1 MIRRHPPPSA
11 PADRQADAV
20 EVYKSERRL
29 VLLREGRVLRE
40 YRGVAL
46 GFAPTGDK
54 RQEGDGR
61 TPEGVYGIDRRNP
74 KSLFH
79 LSLGVSFPNAA
90 DRADAAARG
99 VSPGSDIF
107 IHGQPN
113 PTGLRRWI
121 EALIPNLDGRKAGDW
136 TAGCVAVS
144 NREIREIWALVPDG
158 ARVTIHP

>member
-1 MIRRHPPPSA
+1 MFRRDPPPPAA
-11 PADRQADAV
+11 PHLRADSID
-20 EVYKSERRL
+20 VYKAERRM

-46 GFAPTGDK
+46 GFAPVGAK
-54 RQEGDGR
+54 LQEGDGR
-61 TPEGVYGIDRRNP
+61 TPEGAYRIDRRNP
-74 KSLFH
+74 NSLFH
-79 LSLGVSFPNAA
+79 LSLGVSFPDAA

-121 EALIPNLDGRKAGDW
+121 EALIPNLDRRKAGDW

-144 NREIREIWALVPDG
+144 NREMREIWSLVEDG
-158 ARVTIHP
+158 AEVRIHP